1 MSDARTPVGT
11 IHGEQPPSETLKHLA
26 YGEAAVMLIECLMLV
41 LIDQRVFTVEQ
52 MVATVETA
60 IATKRRM
67 VEEREHPEIA
77 VVAAG
82 MLSTMANSLAASKS
96 RPSGAAAERR

>member
-1 MSDARTPVGT
+1 MTDPRTRLGAF
-11 IHGEQPPSETLKHLA
+11 HSEQPPSETLKHLA

-52 MVATVETA
+52 MVTAVETA

-82 MLSTMANSLAASKS
+82 FLSTMANSLAASKS
-96 RPSGAAAERR
+96 RPAGAAPEQR